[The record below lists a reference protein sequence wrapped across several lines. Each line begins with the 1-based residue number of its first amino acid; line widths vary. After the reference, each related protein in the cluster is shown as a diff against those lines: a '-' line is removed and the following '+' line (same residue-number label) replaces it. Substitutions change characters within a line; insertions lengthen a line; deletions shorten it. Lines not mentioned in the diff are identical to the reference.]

1 MKRTFTLLCFCLALN
16 MISAQ
21 QTAPD
26 FTVTTVHGEEFN
38 LYSELDAGKTVILD
52 IFFVNCPPCN
62 SIAPF
67 IQDLNIK
74 WGDGDAD
81 VEFISLTDV
90 DTNEEIL
97 PYEALHSLTFPA
109 AGRDAGG
116 TEAVTPYTSGTF
128 GQFFG
133 YPTLVVIAPDRTM
146 NYDIWG
152 SSDQNTSDLLD
163 AAIAATGAT
172 GEALSVYESDDV
184 TAIKAYPNP
193 VVNELQVTFEL
204 AQTNDVNVFVMDA
217 AGKLVSEIQKGKF
230 GAGEQTISIDFSTF
244 NTGTYF
250 VELRNNS
257 ELLSSFN
264 VVK

>member
-1 MKRTFTLLCFCLALN
+1 MKRIFTLMCFCLALN
-16 MISAQ
+16 MASAQ

-38 LYSELDAGKTVILD
+38 LYTELDAGKTIVLD

-62 SIAPF
+62 SIAPY
-67 IQDLNIK
+67 IQDLNVK

-90 DTNEEIL
+90 DTNAEII
-97 PYEALHSLTFPA
+97 PYEELHSLTFPA

-133 YPTLVVIAPDRTM
+133 YPTLVVISPDRTM
-146 NYDIWG
+146 TYDVWG

-163 AAIAATGAT
+163 AAIEATGAT
-172 GEALSVYESDDV
+172 GEALSVFESNQV
-184 TAIKAYPNP
+184 TAINAFPNP
-193 VVNELQVTFEL
+193 VVNDLQVTFEL
-204 AQTNDVNVFVMDA
+204 KQSNAVNVLIMDA
-217 AGKLVSEIQKGKF
+217 TGKLVSEIQKGQLA
-230 GAGEQTISIDFSTF
+230 AGEQNISLDFSNL

-250 VELRNNS
+250 VELRNNV

>member
-1 MKRTFTLLCFCLALN
+1 MKRIFTLLCFCLALN
-16 MISAQ
+16 MASAQ

-38 LYSELDAGKTVILD
+38 LYTELDKGKTVILD

-67 IQDLNIK
+67 IQDLNVK
-74 WGDGDAD
+74 WGDGDGD

-90 DTNEEIL
+90 DTNEEII
-97 PYEALHSLTFPA
+97 PYETLHSLTFPA

-116 TEAVTPYTSGTF
+116 TEAVTPYITGTF

-163 AAIAATGAT
+163 EAIAATGAT
-172 GEALSVYESDDV
+172 GEALSVFESNNV
-184 TAIKAYPNP
+184 SSIKAYPNP
-193 VVNELQVTFEL
+193 VVNDLQVTFDLE
-204 AQTNDVNVFVMDA
+204 NSNSINVLVIDA
-217 AGKLVSEIQKGKF
+217 TGKLVSETQKGILA
-230 GAGEQTISIDFSTF
+230 AGEQTINIDFSTLS
-244 NTGTYF
+244 NGTYF

-257 ELLSSFN
+257 TLLSSFN